1 MKLSEDDVRAKFITP
16 GLKSDGW
23 KEDFIIRNYPI
34 TDDRFVVLGDE
45 FKKIK
50 TKLKA
55 DYVLRYNSII
65 LSLVEAKAEGEILEE
80 HLSQL
85 QNYAK
90 KLDVLISYISN
101 DKEILCYDRRDLSIK
116 KVTKYLTP
124 DELFQIYNDFNKINN
139 NNKNNPNK
147 FPNYIHGDKK
157 LRSYQEV
164 AIKKVVEEIS
174 RGQKKTLL
182 TMATGCGKTLIAF
195 QIAWKLTQS
204 NYLHRVLFLTDRV
217 FLRDQAYKDFLPFK
231 INKEENRF
239 KIETGN
245 FNKNRNIYFANYQ
258 SLYANLTY
266 KKIPNDF
273 FDLIIIDECHRSRY
287 GDWGQ
292 ILEYFSDAYQL
303 GLTATPLREDNIDVY
318 KYFNKPI
325 FEYSFSEGVQ
335 DGYLVPYK
343 IHKINSN
350 LYKEGLKT
358 DLAEEIIYD
367 DEIDE
372 NLIKAYYEPSEYER
386 IVTIPDQINLFCEKI
401 LKILDQNPYEKTI
414 IFCVDKAH
422 AQDVKD
428 IFNRIKGSENYAVKI
443 VSEERDDMAD
453 FTDKEMTEPAIATTV
468 DLLST
473 GVNIPHVKNIVFMRP
488 INSKVLFKQIIGR
501 GSRLF
506 DGKGFFRIIDFTSA
520 TRLID
525 EWEVT
530 NKPEEIEILKPEEP
544 YSKTVSGLV
553 IDKKSKL
560 PIKDAQITF
569 KVGRWSKICFSDDN
583 GKFLQTEL
591 PSNEYLSLI
600 CSVSNYKKLS
610 KKINNS
616 KEINE
621 DLIIEI
627 LPEQNKKSKIKING
641 IPVSIE
647 EEIIIE
653 LDGDNITFKEYLR
666 KSKEEFL
673 STKITQDDLINIWK
687 DDLKREQFIEK
698 LKLKKIDFDFIKKLQ
713 NNNEV
718 DGLDIISHLAFST
731 PIITR
736 SDRVKKFINNNID
749 YINKFGEDFKETL
762 LEILDLYSHNGEE
775 NLTPEIFVIPN
786 MNKHKKVIEDNY
798 PEGILGLMSFLK
810 NKLYSTNI

>member
-16 GLKSDGW
+16 GLKDCGW
-23 KEDFIIRNYPI
+23 SEDLITRNFPI
-34 TDDRFVVLGDE
+34 TDDRFVVFGDE

-55 DYVLRYNSII
+55 DYVLKYNSII
-65 LSLVEAKAEGEILEE
+65 LSLVEAKAEGENLEK

-90 KLDVLISYISN
+90 KLDILISYISN
-101 DKEILCYDRRDLSIK
+101 DKETLCYDRRDLSIK
-116 KVTKYLTP
+116 KVDKYLSP
-124 DELFQIYNDFNKINN
+124 DELFQIY
-139 NNKNNPNK
+139 KNFRNIKDHQSDPNK
-147 FPNYIHGDKK
+147 FPTYIHNDIK

-174 RGQKKTLL
+174 LGNKKTLL

-204 NYLHRVLFLTDRV
+204 NFLHRVLFLTDRV
-217 FLRDQAYKDFLPFK
+217 FLRDQAYKDFSPFK

-266 KKIPNDF
+266 KKIPKDF

-292 ILEYFSDAYQL
+292 ILEYFDKAYQL

-325 FEYSFSEGVQ
+325 FEYSFSDGVQ

-367 DEIDE
+367 DEVDE
-372 NLIKAYYEPSEYER
+372 NLIKSFYEPSEYER
-386 IVTIPDQINLFCEKI
+386 IVTIPDQIELFCKKI
-401 LKILDQNPYEKTI
+401 LKILNQNPYEKTI
-414 IFCVDKAH
+414 IFCVDKVH
-422 AQDVKD
+422 AQNVKD
-428 IFNRIKGSENYAVKI
+428 IFNEVKGSENYAVKI
-443 VSEERDDMAD
+443 VSEEKDDMAD
-453 FTDKEMTEPAIATTV
+453 FSDKEMTEPSIATTV

-473 GVNIPHVKNIVFMRP
+473 GINIPHLKNIVFMRP
-488 INSKVLFKQIIGR
+488 ISSKVLFKQIIGR

-506 DGKGFFRIIDFTSA
+506 EGKGFFRIIDFTSA

-530 NKPEEIEILKPEEP
+530 KEPEGEEILEPEEP
-544 YSKTVSGLV
+544 FVKKISGLV
-553 IDKKSKL
+553 IDKKTKL
-560 PIKDAQITF
+560 PVKDAQITF
-569 KVGRWSKICFSDDN
+569 RVGRWSKICITDQY

-591 PSNEYLSLI
+591 PSNEFLSLT
-600 CSVSNYKKLS
+600 CSTTNYKKLT

-616 KEINE
+616 SDKTNE
-621 DLIIEI
+621 LIIEI
-627 LPEQNKKSKIKING
+627 LPEQNQISKIKING

-647 EEIIIE
+647 EEVIIE
-653 LDGDNITFKEYLR
+653 FDGNNITFKEYIQ
-666 KSKEEFL
+666 KSKEAFL
-673 STKITQDDLINIWK
+673 STKITQEDLISIWK
-687 DDLKREQFIEK
+687 DDVKKEQFLDK
-698 LKLKKIDFDFIKKLQ
+698 LREKKIDFDFVRKLQ

-718 DGLDIISHLAFST
+718 DGLDIISHLAFNT

-749 YINKFGEDFKETL
+749 YISTFGEEFKETL
-762 LEILDLYSHNGEE
+762 FEILDLYSHNGEE

-786 MNKHKKVIEDNY
+786 MNKHKKIIERDY
-798 PEGILGLMSFLK
+798 PDGILGLISFLK
-810 NKLYSTNI
+810 NKLYSINL